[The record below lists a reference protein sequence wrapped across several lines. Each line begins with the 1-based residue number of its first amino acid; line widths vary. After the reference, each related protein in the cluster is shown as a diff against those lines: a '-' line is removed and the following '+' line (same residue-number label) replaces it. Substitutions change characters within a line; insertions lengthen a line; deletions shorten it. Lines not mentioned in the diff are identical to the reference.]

1 MAGGLPVSDDSRLLY
16 RPPPP
21 VIDTTVSHSARIWDY
36 WLGGKDN
43 FMVDREVGDR
53 IEEMLPDIANQ
64 AREDRKFLG
73 RVVRYLAGEAGIR
86 QFLDIGTGLPTAD
99 NTHQVA
105 QRVASESK
113 IVYVDNDP
121 LVLAH
126 ARALLTSSPEG
137 ATDYIHADMHD
148 PGDIIAGVSRTLDF
162 DQPIAITMLGVLWH
176 VMDDDEAYA
185 IINHLVQALPSGSY
199 LAINHPTL
207 EVTGEKMATAI
218 QYWNEYGKPP
228 GTHRTPDQIARFFE
242 GLELVEPG
250 VVSITRWRADDTS
263 SGEPDEIDQF
273 GAVGRK
279 P

>member
-1 MAGGLPVSDDSRLLY
+1 
-16 RPPPP
+16 
-21 VIDTTVSHSARIWDY
+21 
-36 WLGGKDN
+36 
-43 FMVDREVGDR
+43 
-53 IEEMLPDIANQ
+53 
-64 AREDRKFLG
+64 
-73 RVVRYLAGEAGIR
+73 VVRYLAGEAGVR
-86 QFLDIGTGLPTAD
+86 QFLDIGTGLPTVD

-105 QRVASESK
+105 QRVAPESK

-126 ARALLTSSPEG
+126 ARALLTSTPEG
-137 ATDYIHADMHD
+137 TTDYIHADMHD
-148 PGDIIAGVSRTLDF
+148 PGDILAGAGPTLDF

-185 IINHLVQALPSGSY
+185 IIDRLVQALPSGSY

-207 EVTGEKMATAI
+207 EVTGDKMATAI
-218 QYWNEYGKPP
+218 QYWNQYGKPP
-228 GTHRTPDQIARFFE
+228 GTYRTPDQIARFFD

-250 VVSITRWRADDTS
+250 VVSITRWRPDDTS
-263 SGEPDEIDQF
+263 SGEPDPIDQF